1 MTLLWQLFYTFFQI
15 GALSFGGGYVMI
27 PLIDRQIVTQ
37 LHWLTATQFTDIVAI
52 AEMTPGPIA
61 INSATFVGFQ
71 VAGVI
76 GSVVATIGVVL
87 PSFLLVL
94 VLAML
99 VKRFS
104 QSVWLN
110 SALSGIRPVV
120 VGLIASA
127 VWSVGQ
133 KTLLDLRSWVLAIV
147 MLTLLVRSKIHPILL
162 IVASGVIGVLF
173 F

>member
-1 MTLLWQLFYTFFQI
+1 MLLWQLFYTFFFI

-27 PLIDRQIVTQ
+27 PLIDRQIVSQ
-37 LHWLTATQFTDIVAI
+37 LHWLTSTQFTDIVAI

-61 INSATFVGFQ
+61 VNSATFVGFNL
-71 VAGVI
+71 AGVPGTI
-76 GSVVATIGVVL
+76 VATLGVVL

-94 VLAML
+94 ALAML

-104 QSVWLN
+104 QSAWLN
-110 SALSGIRPVV
+110 SALRGIRPVV

-127 VWSVGQ
+127 VWTVGQ
-133 KTLLDLRSWVLAIV
+133 KTLLDLKSWVLALV
-147 MLTLLVRSKIHPILL
+147 MLVLLLRTKIHPILL
-162 IVASGVIGVLF
+162 IVASGVIGLLF